1 MTNVITDVSKQWT
14 TRAAEERFT
23 NLYDMLAMQEHV
35 MDRSRSVVRSNR
47 QLRAEP
53 TKDGNGIEIFGP
65 NGHGYAP
72 THWAFQQ
79 LSTLAEAPAGYLRK
93 LPAPM
98 AADCLNYG
106 LHVSRSVDETG
117 LLISLANNT
126 PTLRAATG
134 PTYGRIWNADIV
146 RTLTKFVGDGVT
158 GDWRVP
164 APFNGNFGGVVSKE
178 DTTLFASD
186 RDMFIFLADEDRKIE
201 VKGRRNGET
210 GLMSRGMIISNSE
223 VGSATFRIAGFTYDY
238 MCSNRMIWG
247 VDGFKEV
254 KIRHTAGAP
263 DRWAEELMP
272 TLRAYANSSS
282 FGITQ
287 AIAAAQDAK
296 IDKVAE
302 FLAGRFGPRMV
313 APLQAIH
320 LAEEGRPIETLWDA
334 ATAVT
339 AHAKA
344 IPFQDERT
352 LLEVEAG
359 KLMRLAA

>member
-1 MTNVITDVSKQWT
+1 MTFLTDVSRQWFS
-14 TRAAEERFT
+14 RANEERFT
-23 NLYDMLAMQEHV
+23 SLYDMLDHQENLR
-35 MDRSRSVVRSNR
+35 DRSRAVIWSNR
-47 QLRAEP
+47 QLTAIPSE
-53 TKDGNGIEIFGP
+53 DGGLAIHGP
-65 NGHGYAP
+65 NGHGYSP

-79 LSTLAEAPAGYLRK
+79 LATLAEAPAGYLRK

-106 LHVSRSVDETG
+106 LKVSRSVDETG
-117 LLISLANNT
+117 LLISLADNV

-134 PTYGRIWNADIV
+134 PQYGRIWNADV
-146 RTLTKFVGDGVT
+146 LRSLTKFVGDGVS

-164 APFNGNFGGVVSKE
+164 APFNGDLRNSVTKE
-178 DTTLFASD
+178 NTTLFASD
-186 RDMFIFLADEDRKIE
+186 RDMFLFLADEDHKIE

-210 GLMSRGMIISNSE
+210 GLMSRGLIISNSE

-247 VDGFKEV
+247 VDGFKEI

-272 TLRAYANSSS
+272 TLRAYSQSGTSS
-282 FGITQ
+282 IVQ
-287 AIAAAQDAK
+287 AIEAARGSK
-296 IDKVAE
+296 IDKVTE

-320 LAEEGRPIETLWDA
+320 QAEEGRPIETLYDA
-334 ATAVT
+334 TNAVT
-339 AHAKA
+339 AYAKG
-344 IPFQDERT
+344 ITWQDERT
-352 LLEVEAG
+352 LLEAEAG
-359 KLMRLAA
+359 RMMALAR

>member
-1 MTNVITDVSKQWT
+1 MNTVITDVSKQWIS
-14 TRAAEERFT
+14 RAQEERFT
-23 NLYDMLAMQEHV
+23 SLYDMLGAQEHI

-47 QLRAEP
+47 QLTAMP
-53 TKDGNGIEIFGP
+53 TADGAGIEIFGS

-79 LSTLAEAPAGYLRK
+79 LATLAEAPAGYLRK

-98 AADCLNYG
+98 AADCLNFG
-106 LHVSRSVDETG
+106 LHVARSVDETG

-146 RTLTKFVGDGVT
+146 RTLTKFVGDGVS

-164 APFNGNFGGVVSKE
+164 APFNGDLRNNVTKE
-178 DTTLFASD
+178 NTTLFASD
-186 RDMFIFLADEDRKIE
+186 RDMFIFLADEDHKIE

-247 VDGFKEV
+247 VDGFREV

-272 TLRAYANSSS
+272 TLKAYANSSS
-282 FGITQ
+282 ASITQ
-287 AIAAAQDAK
+287 AINAAQDAR

-320 LAEEGRPIETLWDA
+320 QAEEGKPIETVWDA

-339 AHAKA
+339 AYAKG
-344 IPFQDERT
+344 IEFQDERT
-352 LLEVEAG
+352 LLEAEAG